1 MVRPESQVP
10 RIAYLN
16 SKYPSMSHTFIE
28 REIRALRARGLA
40 IDTFSVRPA
49 GRNDRLGAH
58 QARAADETFVLMRS
72 PGELVRRA
80 LLPVVRRIWRLPRAL
95 GVMWQSTVPGVVG
108 RMKGVAYL
116 LQGAVLAREL
126 ARRGVRHVHVHM
138 ANNGANVAM
147 IACALDPRLSYSLTV
162 HGSAEF
168 LDVSAHRLGVKV
180 VGARFV
186 RAISSFGRAQIM
198 AWCPPG
204 MWDRVHVVRCG
215 IYPDEFAPPA
225 RAGAPELRLLSVGRM
240 VPVKA
245 QPLLLRACAG
255 LQRHGVDWRLEFVG
269 SGPMERDL
277 RVLARELGIADRVQF
292 CGPVSQEQ
300 LHAVYQRSDILVIS
314 SFMEGLPVV
323 AMEAMASGTI
333 VLATAVAGV
342 PELVVHGKTGFACPA
357 GSSEALRDAMVDI
370 WAQRGSLGDIR
381 AAAREKVCR
390 EYTAEHTAE
399 GMAALFATYLRE
411 SPARDSAPAHAGLV
425 TT

>member
-1 MVRPESQVP
+1 MVRPESQIP

-28 REIRALRARGLA
+28 REIRALRARGVA
-40 IDTFSVRPA
+40 IDTFSIRSA
-49 GRNDRLGAH
+49 GRNDRLGAY
-58 QARAADETFVLMRS
+58 QQRAAEDTFVLMSS

-80 LLPVVRRIWRLPRAL
+80 VLPMVRRFWRLPNAL
-95 GVMWQSTVPGVVG
+95 RTMWTSTVPGVVG
-108 RMKGVAYL
+108 RMKGAAYL

-147 IACALDPRLSYSLTV
+147 LACALDPRLSYSLTV

-168 LDVSAHRLGVKV
+168 LDVSAHRLGVKIE
-180 VGARFV
+180 GARFV
-186 RAISSFGRAQIM
+186 RTISNFGRAQIM

-215 IYPDEFAPPA
+215 ICPDEFASPA
-225 RAGAPELRLLSVGRM
+225 RGNGSELRLLSVGRM

-255 LQRHGVDWRLEFVG
+255 LQRHGVDWTLEFVG
-269 SGPMERDL
+269 SGPMEREL
-277 RVLARELGIADRVQF
+277 RHLTRELGIGSRVRF
-292 CGPVSQEQ
+292 SGPVSQEQ
-300 LHAVYQRSDILVIS
+300 LHDVYQRSDILVVS

-342 PELVVHGKTGFACPA
+342 PELVVHGKTGFKCPA
-357 GSSEALRDAMVDI
+357 GSSEALRDAIIEI
-370 WAQRGSLGDIR
+370 WGQRASLDGIR
-381 AAAREKVCR
+381 AAAREKVR
-390 EYTAEHTAE
+390 QEYTAEHTAE
-399 GMAALFATYLRE
+399 GMEALFDSYLRE
-411 SPARDSAPAHAGLV
+411 APAHDAAPAHAELV
-425 TT
+425 TS